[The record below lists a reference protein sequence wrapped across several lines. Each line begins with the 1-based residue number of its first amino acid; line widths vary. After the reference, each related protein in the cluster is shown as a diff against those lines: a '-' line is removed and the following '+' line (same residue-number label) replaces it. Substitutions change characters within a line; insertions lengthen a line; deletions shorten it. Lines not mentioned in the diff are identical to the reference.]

1 MTDFSKRM
9 CGECGARSFS
19 RKDYRGRRLMA
30 PWRDFPDVMV
40 TRTLLL
46 WTCETCGETAS
57 GPGDARSSDEA
68 IEGSIRDQA
77 REFIER
83 IKYHSGQTIDVI
95 AASLGTS
102 PSLLDRIGA
111 CQETPSYPM
120 WKVLRDLA
128 E

>member
-1 MTDFSKRM
+1 MRDFSKRM

-19 RKDYRGRRLMA
+19 RKNYRGRRRRA

-40 TRTLLL
+40 TRDLIL
-46 WTCETCGETAS
+46 WTCEACGETAS
-57 GPGDARSSDEA
+57 GPGDARNSDEA

-77 REFIER
+77 REFLER
-83 IKYHSGQTIDVI
+83 IKSHGQTIDGI
-95 AASLGTS
+95 ASLLGTS
-102 PSLLDRIGA
+102 ASLLERIGA

-120 WKVLRDLA
+120 WKALRDMA